1 MKCSTG
7 GEAAAKALIDLG
19 VEYVFTLTGGHLNHI
34 HMHLEGSP
42 VKLIGTR
49 HEQGATFMADAYG
62 RMTGRPGVAMLTAG
76 PGFTNALTPIM
87 HALFCN
93 TPLLVIAG
101 AAGIEHRDKLDLQ
114 DAPQIAAVTP
124 MVKKAFVCTQASRV
138 AEYVEMAYRT
148 AYTGRPGPVF
158 LELPCDVLGAAIP
171 GGEAPYFK
179 TEVHSQPV
187 DREAAAKTLEIL
199 RSASKP
205 IIVAGSG
212 AGFAKAGPDLQ
223 HFIEAAG
230 IPLYTCNT
238 GRGIVSDEHP
248 RCFGLAHPSRNGAA
262 TQAYLEADAVLVLGH
277 RISLVEFFGALINKD
292 AVLIQVD
299 IEGEE
304 LGRNRQVQVPVV
316 SDAGGFVRELNE
328 LAAKSPLDPRRYEP
342 WVAFVR
348 GEQERYEEERKA
360 AVTSDAVPI
369 HPQRLV
375 RELDNYLNGEDDII
389 IADGGDT
396 HTWVQL
402 GRTVRKPYRLLD
414 HGLFGCIGGGICNT
428 VTARLLHP
436 ESRLALLTGAGS
448 LGFNFME
455 INTAIRYGMRFVIVV
470 CNDASWGMIRHS
482 QQLRF
487 GRPFDFVA
495 WLGATPYHTMI
506 EGMGGKGFL
515 VTKPEELRPALDAAF
530 AADTV
535 ALINVMADPEIISP
549 ASTSLSQLGA
559 YKTT

>member
-34 HMHLEGSP
+34 HLHLENSP
-42 VKLIGTR
+42 VKLVTSR

-114 DAPQIAAVTP
+114 DAPQIASVTP

-158 LELPCDVLGAAIP
+158 LELPCDVLGATVP
-171 GGEAPYFK
+171 GGEAPYYK
-179 TEVHSQPV
+179 TEVASKPV
-187 DREAAAKTLEIL
+187 DRQAAAKTVELL
-199 RSASKP
+199 RQAKKP
-205 IIVAGSG
+205 LVIAGTG
-212 AGFAKAGPDLQ
+212 AGAAKAGPELQ
-223 HFIEAAG
+223 KFIESVG
-230 IPLYTCNT
+230 IPLYTINM

-248 RCFGLAHPSRNGAA
+248 LCFGLAHPSRNGAA
-262 TQAYLEADAVLVLGH
+262 TKAYLESDLLIILGH
-277 RISLVEFFGALINKD
+277 RISLVEFFGSLINKD
-292 AVLIQVD
+292 AAVVQVD
-299 IEGEE
+299 VEGEE
-304 LGRNRQVQVPVV
+304 LGRNRQIELPVV
-316 SDAGGFVRELNE
+316 SDVAAFVAEMNECLAGQPIDASRFASWVEFVRNE
-328 LAAKSPLDPRRYEP
+328 KRQYDADRCAAE
-342 WVAFVR
+342 
-348 GEQERYEEERKA
+348 
-360 AVTSDAVPI
+360 TSDSIPI
-369 HPQRLV
+369 NPQRIV
-375 RELDNYLNGEDDII
+375 RELDTYLNGEDDII

-396 HTWVQL
+396 HTWVQI

-428 VTARLLHP
+428 ITARLLYP
-436 ESRLALLTGAGS
+436 ESRLALVTGDGS

-495 WLGATPYHTMI
+495 WLGATPYHTMV

-535 ALINVMADPEIISP
+535 ALVNVMADPEIISP
-549 ASTSLSQLGA
+549 ASTSLSKLGA
-559 YKTT
+559 YKSK

>member
-34 HMHLEGSP
+34 HLHLENSP
-42 VKLIGTR
+42 VQIITAR

-76 PGFTNALTPIM
+76 PGFTNSLTPIM
-87 HALFCN
+87 HAMFCN

-101 AAGIEHRDKLDLQ
+101 AAGIEFRDKLDLQ
-114 DAPQIAAVTP
+114 DAPQIASVTP

-179 TEVHSQPV
+179 TEVVSQPV
-187 DREAAAKTLEIL
+187 DRASARKTVEML
-199 RSASKP
+199 RKARKP
-205 IIVAGSG
+205 IVVAGTG
-212 AGFAKAGPDLQ
+212 AGVAKAGPELQ
-223 HFIEAAG
+223 KFIESAK
-230 IPLYTCNT
+230 IPLYTINMA
-238 GRGIVSDEHP
+238 RGIVSDEHP
-248 RCFGLAHPSRNGAA
+248 YCFGLAHPSRNGAA
-262 TQAYLEADAVLVLGH
+262 TRAYLEADLVVILGH
-277 RISLVEFFGALINKD
+277 RISLTEFFGGLINKD
-292 AVLIQVD
+292 ATVVQVD
-299 IEGEE
+299 IEAEE
-304 LGRNRQVQVPVV
+304 LGRNRQIELPVV
-316 SDAGGFVRELNE
+316 SDVRAFVEEMNE
-328 LAAKSPLDPRRYEP
+328 LIAAQPLDPSQYAS
-342 WVAFVR
+342 WVDFVR
-348 GEQERYEEERKA
+348 SEKKKYDEERSIA
-360 AVTSDAVPI
+360 ETSDKLPI
-369 HPQRLV
+369 NPQRIV
-375 RELDNYLNGEDDII
+375 RELDNYLNKEDDII

-396 HTWVQL
+396 HTWIQL

-436 ESRLALLTGAGS
+436 ESRLALVTGDGS

-455 INTAIRYGMRFVIVV
+455 INTAIRYGLKFVIVV

-495 WLGATPYHTMI
+495 WLGATPYHSMV

-515 VTKPEELRPALDAAF
+515 VTSPEELRPALDAAF

-535 ALINVMADPEIISP
+535 ALINVMADPEVISP
-549 ASTSLSQLGA
+549 ASTSLSKLGA
-559 YKTT
+559 YKSE